1 MTHRLTRGALTV
13 LLAAAGAGASE
24 GRERVDEEVI
34 ASIRAEAF
42 QRSAVMDTV
51 RVLADRHGP
60 RLGGSPEFAEAARW
74 ARDRL
79 AALGLDNARLE
90 PFQQEGPAWT
100 LERFSV
106 EMTEPR
112 YMRVV
117 AEPQTW
123 SPPIE
128 GVLRGRPVLVDIRS
142 PAHFAAHRG
151 KLRGAIVMNGRPGT
165 EPRDPELPSGRYTD
179 EDLARRAAQTDP
191 GARGFGPF
199 TPRSYRLSREAAAKR
214 RAAAQEM
221 RDFFVTEQV
230 AALITPSRVP
240 ELLVTADSASAR
252 LATTRFPAF
261 VMATEHYGRIARL
274 LENGVPVTLALALEA
289 RFHAEAIGVNVLA
302 EIPGTDPRLKDE
314 LVMLGA
320 HLDSVHSG
328 TGATDDAAGCAVM
341 MEAVRILKAIGAHP
355 RRTIRIAL
363 WGSEE
368 LGHLGSRAYVKR
380 HFGDPDTLALKPDH
394 GRLSAYFNLDN
405 GSGRIRG
412 VYLQGNEAVR
422 PIFEEYLRPF
432 HYLGAATLTI
442 LNTGGT
448 DHEDFDAV
456 GLPGF
461 QFIQDAHDYETRVSH
476 SSLDVYESVHEEDLK
491 QAAAVVAGFVH
502 HTAIRDE
509 RLPRKPL
516 PSPEPRGEPQPTG
529 GRP

>member
-1 MTHRLTRGALTV
+1 MMTHLARGAALA
-13 LLAAAGAGASE
+13 LLATAVSAAE
-24 GRERVDEEVI
+24 PDDREPVDEATVARI
-34 ASIRAEAF
+34 KTEAF
-42 QRSAVMDTV
+42 QHSAAMDTV

-79 AALGLDNARLE
+79 TAMGLDDARLE
-90 PFQQEGPAWT
+90 PFEQEGPGWT

-112 YMRVV
+112 YMRLV
-117 AEPQTW
+117 AEPQAW
-123 SPPIE
+123 SAPIE

-142 PAHFAAHRG
+142 AADFGAHRG
-151 KLRGAIVMNGRPGT
+151 KLKGAIVMNGRPGT

-199 TPRSYRLSREAAAKR
+199 TPRSYRASREEAAKR
-214 RAAAQEM
+214 RAAAQEI
-221 RDFFVTEQV
+221 RDFFVAEQV
-230 AALITPSRVP
+230 GALITPSRVP
-240 ELLVTADSASAR
+240 ELLVTADSAAAR
-252 LATTRFPAF
+252 VATTRFPSF
-261 VMATEHYGRIARL
+261 VMATEHFGRIARL
-274 LENGVPVTLALALEA
+274 LGSGVPVTLALALEA
-289 RFHAEAIGVNVLA
+289 RFHPQAVGVNVLA

-314 LVMLGA
+314 MVMLGA

-341 MEAVRILKAIGAHP
+341 MEAVRILKAIGARP

-394 GRLSAYFNLDN
+394 ARLSAYFNLDN

-422 PIFEEYLRPF
+422 PIFEQYLRPF

-461 QFIQDAHDYETRVSH
+461 QFIQDAHDYETRVAH
-476 SSLDVYESVHEEDLK
+476 SSLDVIESVHEEDLK
-491 QAAAVVAGFVH
+491 QAAAVVAAFVH
-502 HTAIRDE
+502 YTAVRDE
-509 RLPRKPL
+509 RLPRKPP
-516 PSPEPRGEPQPTG
+516 PSPEPPAPPTG
-529 GRP
+529 GKP